1 MKCIKNY
8 ILRFLSRENG
18 VVAVEMA
25 IILPILLLIYM
36 AVYEI
41 TMLYTLS
48 KRLTRFASHMGDM
61 VAQETSINK
70 QYLQGFE
77 NFLRATMYP
86 YRTPNHSIIVTGYWL
101 DNKQIVRKMWNWSS
115 SNVKVERED
124 IPASIKDA
132 STFIVR
138 AEVSINYR
146 TLVFSKILPDS
157 LKGDIV
163 LRKVYYYRQ
172 RLGDQIVCRDC

>member
-1 MKCIKNY
+1 
-8 ILRFLSRENG
+8 
-18 VVAVEMA
+18 
-25 IILPILLLIYM
+25 
-36 AVYEI
+36 
-41 TMLYTLS
+41 
-48 KRLTRFASHMGDM
+48 
-61 VAQETSINK
+61 
-70 QYLQGFE
+70 
-77 NFLRATMYP
+77 
-86 YRTPNHSIIVTGYWL
+86 
-101 DNKQIVRKMWNWSS
+101 MWNWSS